1 MLNYKLHKKGRSSRR
16 VEVRAVNIEIH
27 ALALIICAVLA
38 FFIWL
43 YIVGIS
49 QIPNTP
55 PVADTTPA
63 VSETTA
69 EEPETEAPAEDVTE
83 APTEEATQAETDG
96 PLAANE

>member
-16 VEVRAVNIEIH
+16 VEVRAMNIEIH

-49 QIPNTP
+49 QIPKNPT
-55 PVADTTPA
+55 VDTTPA
-63 VSETTA
+63 VVDTTA
-69 EEPETEAPAEDVTE
+69 EIPDEAPTE
-83 APTEEATQAETDG
+83 APTEAVTFPESDG
-96 PLAANE
+96 PQVANE